1 MLVVVR
7 RTGSYFKTIR
17 RGERETDRGG
27 EEDCSSIVDCRAR
40 CNVSRRGEKKRE
52 REIKLQNIRPGTR
65 DGPRAKQS
73 SRLRIEIISKG
84 EEEREAEERDETRQ
98 SARRARERST
108 ATEAERE
115 RWSERAIIED
125 LNGWAGSR

>member
-17 RGERETDRGG
+17 RGERGTDRGG

-84 EEEREAEERDETRQ
+84 EEERE
-98 SARRARERST
+98 
-108 ATEAERE
+108 ERE
-115 RWSERAIIED
+115 RRGKAREELARGAQPRRQSERGGV
-125 LNGWAGSR
+125 NGR